1 MVSVSP
7 STINRAKYIPEGL
20 FVPFRLNSLD
30 CTLWK
35 SSPNIWAVP
44 NDKMKRKMD
53 KNGFIVVLS
62 FAEITM
68 FPVGKM

>member
-1 MVSVSP
+1 MVRVSP

-35 SSPNIWAVP
+35 SSPNICTVP
-44 NDKMKRKMD
+44 NNKMK
-53 KNGFIVVLS
+53 KNGFIVAFS

-68 FPVGKM
+68 LPAGKM

>member
-44 NDKMKRKMD
+44 NDKMNNEMV
-53 KNGFIVVLS
+53 KNGFIATLS

-68 FPVGKM
+68 LLTGRK